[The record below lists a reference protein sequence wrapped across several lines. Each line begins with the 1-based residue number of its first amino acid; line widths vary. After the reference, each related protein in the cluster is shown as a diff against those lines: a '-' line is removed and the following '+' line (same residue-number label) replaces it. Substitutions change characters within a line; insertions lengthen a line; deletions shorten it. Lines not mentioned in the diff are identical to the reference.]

1 VFRFTVGVIFLSS
14 ASGTSAGVSHRGV
27 RWRAVP
33 NWATASLSINHLKER
48 SMKRL
53 MLFVLLAAS
62 GLAQAGIP
70 LVNATCPGNIEVHA
84 DKGGPI
90 YINGKEGKLKKF
102 NENYFEAKGSGVT
115 ISLSINPD
123 GSPSVSYTGKNRA
136 NGICQVKE

>member
-1 VFRFTVGVIFLSS
+1 
-14 ASGTSAGVSHRGV
+14 
-27 RWRAVP
+27 
-33 NWATASLSINHLKER
+33 
-48 SMKRL
+48 MKRL

>member
-1 VFRFTVGVIFLSS
+1 
-14 ASGTSAGVSHRGV
+14 
-27 RWRAVP
+27 
-33 NWATASLSINHLKER
+33 
-48 SMKRL
+48 MKRL
-53 MLFVLLAAS
+53 MLFVFLAAS
-62 GLAQAGIP
+62 GLAKAGIP

-115 ISLSINPD
+115 ISLSVNPD
-123 GSPSVSYTGKNRA
+123 GSPAVSYSGKNRA